1 MNFFKKLFND
11 DAFFATFFFICLLSL
26 LVCTITLI
34 NINQQIKTQ
43 RLNPESYDN
52 LNEVECL
59 SAQVK
64 CYRENTGLDE
74 NESVSKCREIN
85 YCFAH

>member
-11 DAFFATFFFICLLSL
+11 DALMSAFFFICLLSL
-26 LVCTITLI
+26 FMCTITLI
-34 NINQQIKTQ
+34 NINQKIKTE

-64 CYRENTGLDE
+64 CYRENAGLDE
-74 NESVSKCREIN
+74 DETVGKCREIN
-85 YCFAH
+85 FCFIH